1 VTVQTRLSLVAA
13 LAVAVA
19 VALASLAAYLAVS
32 SNLHGQIDGSLQHV
46 VQEVQYRAQPQFG
59 QFPTV
64 TERFRQDGY
73 VQLVSSSGAIGHVA
87 GQEPS
92 PSVDQAVRDVAD
104 GRRGTFLDDRYVGDT
119 HLRVITAP
127 LVPGVAVQ
135 AARTLNETDTAL
147 ETLKLLLLAIMVGGC
162 IVAAGLGALVS
173 RAALAPVRRFT
184 ERTESVAKTRDLGSR
199 LPVTGRDELA
209 RLAYSFNTTLEALEQ
224 SASAQRQLVADA
236 SHELRTPLASL
247 RTNIEVLQRGDS
259 LAAAERQELL
269 NDVVEQLNEL
279 TLLVGDIVELARQ
292 GEQGAT
298 DAFEDVR
305 LDELAGE
312 AVSRAQRHA
321 SGVQFKTDL
330 QPCLVKGSPQRLD
343 RALANLLDNAAK
355 WSPKDKPVEVIV
367 RDRELTV
374 VDYGPGFDTEDL
386 PFVFDRFYRAD
397 AARRMPGSGLGLAI
411 VRQVCE
417 AHGASVTAENANGG
431 GARLRV
437 SFLEDS

>member
-1 VTVQTRLSLVAA
+1 
-13 LAVAVA
+13 
-19 VALASLAAYLAVS
+19 
-32 SNLHGQIDGSLQHV
+32 
-46 VQEVQYRAQPQFG
+46 
-59 QFPTV
+59 
-64 TERFRQDGY
+64 
-73 VQLVSSSGAIGHVA
+73 
-87 GQEPS
+87 
-92 PSVDQAVRDVAD
+92 
-104 GRRGTFLDDRYVGDT
+104 
-119 HLRVITAP
+119 
-127 LVPGVAVQ
+127 
-135 AARTLNETDTAL
+135 
-147 ETLKLLLLAIMVGGC
+147 
-162 IVAAGLGALVS
+162 
-173 RAALAPVRRFT
+173 
-184 ERTESVAKTRDLGSR
+184 
-199 LPVTGRDELA
+199 
-209 RLAYSFNTTLEALEQ
+209 
-224 SASAQRQLVADA
+224 
-236 SHELRTPLASL
+236 
-247 RTNIEVLQRGDS
+247 
-259 LAAAERQELL
+259 
-269 NDVVEQLNEL
+269 
-279 TLLVGDIVELARQ
+279 VGDIVELARQ

>member
-19 VALASLAAYLAVS
+19 VALASLVAYFAVS

-46 VQEVQYRAQPQFG
+46 IEEVQYRDQPQYG
-59 QFPTV
+59 QFPTI

-73 VQLVSSSGAIGHVA
+73 LELVSSGGAIGHVA

-92 PSVDQAVRDVAD
+92 VPVDQAVRDVAD
-104 GRRGTFLDDRYVGDT
+104 GRRGAFLDDHHVGNT

-127 LVPGVAVQ
+127 LVPGVAIQ
-135 AARTLNETDTAL
+135 AARTLNETDSAL
-147 ETLKLLLLAIMVGGC
+147 ETLRLLLVATTVGGC
-162 IVAAGLGALVS
+162 VLAAGLGAFVS

-184 ERTESVAKTRDLGSR
+184 ERTESIATTRDLGSR
-199 LPVTGRDELA
+199 LPVTGRDELG
-209 RLAYSFNTTLEALEQ
+209 RLAHSFNTTLEALEQ

-259 LAAAERQELL
+259 LAIPERQELL

-292 GEQGAT
+292 GEQGGGE
-298 DAFEDVR
+298 AFEEVR

-321 SGVQFKTDL
+321 SGVQFTTDL

-343 RALANLLDNAAK
+343 RALSNLLDNAAK
-355 WSPKDKPVEVIV
+355 WSPKDKPVEVTV
-367 RDRELTV
+367 RDGELTV
-374 VDYGPGFDTEDL
+374 ADHGPGFDIEDL

-397 AARRMPGSGLGLAI
+397 SARRMPGSGLGLAI

>member
-19 VALASLAAYLAVS
+19 VALASLVAYFAVS

-46 VQEVQYRAQPQFG
+46 IEEVQYRAQPQYG
-59 QFPTV
+59 QFPTI

-73 VQLVSSSGAIGHVA
+73 LELVSSSGAIGHVA
-87 GQEPS
+87 GQEP
-92 PSVDQAVRDVAD
+92 PVPVDQAVRDVAD
-104 GRRGTFLDDRYVGDT
+104 GRRGAFLNDRQMGDT

-127 LVPGVAVQ
+127 LVPGVAIQ
-135 AARTLNETDTAL
+135 AARTLNETDSAL
-147 ETLKLLLLAIMVGGC
+147 GTLRLLLVATAIGGC
-162 IVAAGLGALVS
+162 VLAAGLGAFVS

-184 ERTESVAKTRDLGSR
+184 ERTESIATTRDLGRR

-209 RLAYSFNTTLEALEQ
+209 RLAHSFNTTLEALEQ

-259 LAAAERQELL
+259 LAAPERQELL

-279 TLLVGDIVELARQ
+279 TLLVSDIVELARQ
-292 GEQGAT
+292 GEQGAGE
-298 DAFEDVR
+298 AFEEVR

-321 SGVQFKTDL
+321 SGVRFKTDL
-330 QPCLVKGSPQRLD
+330 QPCVVQGSPQRLD

-355 WSPKDKPVEVIV
+355 WSPKDKPVEVTV
-367 RDRELTV
+367 RHGELTV
-374 VDYGPGFDTEDL
+374 VDHGPGFDTEDL

-397 AARRMPGSGLGLAI
+397 SARRMPGSGLGLAI

-417 AHGASVTAENANGG
+417 AHGAAVTAENANGG

-437 SFLEDS
+437 SFLDDS